1 MTRFYSLERFR
12 KYKRQRN
19 RRVRAQRDQTKERIG
34 QIEPLETRIALAA
47 DAFAQQNLGAVD
59 GGWQVIVL
67 DANGD
72 DLYIR
77 HTLETDGNPDV
88 VNVLQYDTDVN
99 FVSPQTLDESPTD
112 FRDILVT
119 NGIRNQQVGATIFT
133 PGTNGFAAIDLETA
147 AEAGIAPAGTTSS
160 VNAVVPGTLSGA
172 ISIPDAGPGFGDT
185 LFFTHQFL
193 NPGDPVNDPGQ
204 LVFSDDGVSWATSI
218 TFDHT
223 IPDPANPPPALITE
237 AVTVTGNYDMASGLV
252 GFDFTAGNSI
262 AWFNLAGNVI
272 SAEYA
277 APIIPDS
284 PSHVQIAPGLDL
296 NNGLYVDLP
305 SEGSSVR
312 ISSPLVNAG
321 TTNEIALG
329 ATNVFVDAAV
339 TSDAG
344 FFVLG
349 TTANG
354 DPAALVQDGNAG
366 RWWGGGAGDT
376 EVENIVF
383 TAPVTAPDVGI
394 IVVDDQDDTAAS
406 RGHLYVSSSGSIT
419 STGELSVEA
428 FSSDIVFEGNVSS
441 NTQSYRW
448 VTREDSTPLRFVT
461 TSSSGASAGT
471 ISATI
476 LDVLVSNEQLLN
488 PSNSVEHVI
497 DLDTAVGSMRLSAA
511 QGLGQD
517 SGTPPYQYA
526 VSIREQDALSLDT
539 SLASGGPVS
548 IQAGG
553 ALSVNA
559 TLQSV
564 GDLALS
570 STGGAVTGN
579 AWLTTSAGSIDVSGT
594 SVDLGGRMQVLAAPV
609 DESLTDIQVVAT
621 NGNIALGG
629 GALAVNRI
637 RLEQSGTGTVSSGA
651 IVASEY
657 LDVFSQGAV
666 NLRTDSRYVNIDAEA
681 DVSVVESDDAEFVI
695 DTIGLASVV
704 VEGIDPNDSTGRAAL
719 KAQLRG
725 TNNILLS
732 APRGSIDVTALTA
745 ADLVIGD
752 AAGLL
757 AGTASSMQAAGNV
770 SVRSTQGDL
779 FVLDAPLAGDGAMVA
794 RVASADNASGG
805 NLNAIYVQNVPGVT
819 PATLTA
825 LNNGS
830 LNLNPNFAAVFPGD
844 SLRND
849 AGDGLLR
856 VRDIVLLRGQTNQEE
871 NGLYQIAQLG
881 STTTPFVLR
890 RVALAD
896 TTAEFATNAYIA
908 ITDGDFQGTSFQV
921 GAYANVLN
929 TTPLEVT
936 VGNDRSAEEVTVRLA
951 TEQMLAGTF
960 NGAGQITADANGAL
974 SINGLGV
981 NLNDIVLVQDGVTL
995 EAGASSIAN
1004 GIYEVVQVGD
1014 AANPWILTR
1023 FNDPSTLTP
1032 VAEATVVVTEGFY
1045 RTALTGET
1053 LTVSYN
1059 GLGVV
1064 ALPIAQVALTTEI
1077 GSYDPSDIST
1087 FVVSTNGDTNTA
1099 AGSLGKML
1107 SLIQDNSA
1115 VDLSLEVVEQTV
1127 RFANEL
1133 GSVTGPTGTIV
1144 LRQELPVI
1152 NKAFE
1157 IDTATR
1163 YALSASADQSIVIDG
1178 SRITSTRENTFVTQ
1192 QTVEEGGVNGFEYQS
1207 GASTVLTPTPE
1218 EATQSRISGLQIAG
1232 FEKGGAVVIDGAS
1245 NLLVEGLTIGLDEND
1260 ASQAVKY
1267 GIHVTGASGATGPVT
1282 LLDNNIFSASVFS
1295 DGASPLEG
1303 AGVLIDGTSQGVQVV
1318 GGAVGGAQQSNTS
1331 GVIVESSND
1340 NTTRAN
1346 SIGVNVLPAVTVT
1359 TTTNRSTITIAQA
1372 DWDVIGEDL
1381 YLGQAVAGTGI
1392 TSGSEIIHIN
1402 PATRQIVLS
1411 ERMILSGQSSITFDQ
1426 GQPTRTTVSNN
1437 FFGVEMRSG
1446 HVRMTNTTVSD
1457 NVLDGVVVGTAIPDP
1472 IWARI
1477 GAGIALNT
1485 SGAVDPT
1492 VRSSSSN
1499 SIYSNGRYGIRFAS
1513 GINSNTQSTSLA
1525 PPANITTVISVQG
1538 NYIGTDVNLT
1548 DGLQN
1553 SRADYQWD
1561 NIDPITGLAYGDTP
1575 PPGSGFDSL
1584 VTSAN
1589 PAGENPAEDD
1599 GNGNISADLGPPS
1612 SGTPPVDDDGAVRLP
1627 PRR

>member
-19 RRVRAQRDQTKERIG
+19 RRVRAQRDRTNERIG

-47 DAFAQQNLGAVD
+47 DVFATQNLGAID

-119 NGIRNQQVGATIFT
+119 NGIRNQQVGGNFFA
-133 PGTNGFAAIDLETA
+133 GTNGFATIELETA
-147 AEAGIAPAGTTSS
+147 AEAVITPVGTTSS
-160 VNAVVPGTLSGA
+160 ENAVALGTLEGSVA
-172 ISIPDAGPGFGDT
+172 IPDANGFDQ
-185 LFFTHQFL
+185 FIFRPQFL
-193 NPGDPVNDPGQ
+193 NPRNPQVEPGR
-204 LVFSDDGVSWATSI
+204 LVFSDDGGQSWSETLDF
-218 TFDHT
+218 THT
-223 IPDPANPPPALITE
+223 IPDPANPPPAVIDET
-237 AVTVTGNYDMASGLV
+237 VTVSGRYNYQTGDVFLD
-252 GFDFTAGNSI
+252 FDAGNSI
-262 AWFNLAGNVI
+262 AWFNPAGNVI
-272 SAEYA
+272 SVAYA

-344 FFVLG
+344 FYVLG

-354 DPAALVQDGNAG
+354 DPAALVQDGIAG
-366 RWWGGGAGDT
+366 SWWGGGAGDT

-383 TAPVTAPDVGI
+383 TAPVTAPEVGI

-406 RGHLYVSSSGSIT
+406 RGRLYVSSSGSINAT
-419 STGELSVEA
+419 NELSVEA
-428 FSSDIVFEGNVSS
+428 FSSDIIYEGDVSS
-441 NTQSYRW
+441 AGVQSYRW
-448 VTREDSTPLRFVT
+448 ITREDSTPLRFVT

-471 ISATI
+471 ISAAT
-476 LDVLVSNEQLLN
+476 LDVLVSNEQVLN

-666 NLRTDSRYVNIDAEA
+666 DLRTDSGYVNIDAEA

-1575 PPGSGFDSL
+1575 PPGSGFESL